1 MLDSLLI
8 EKDFLLPTLND
19 PMPRSLRNL
28 KDDSRKS
35 AAPGQVQNILVVDD
49 SLNERSIIRMAVEA
63 LTKFR
68 ICGEASNGTE
78 AVKKATE
85 LKPDLIIMDLAM
97 PLMNGLEAASVLK
110 SALPGIPVVLF
121 TLYGDL
127 VRSERSP
134 TFGIT
139 HVVSKGDG
147 IAPLLDCVK
156 NLLDPLPGPDSN

>member
-1 MLDSLLI
+1 MLDCLQI
-8 EKDFLLPTLND
+8 ENTYFLPPLDNPV
-19 PMPRSLRNL
+19 SGFLRPL
-28 KDDSRKS
+28 KDGSGKS
-35 AAPGQVQNILVVDD
+35 AEPGQVQSILVVDD

-63 LTKFR
+63 FTKFR

-85 LKPDLIIMDLAM
+85 LKPDLVIMDLAM

-110 SALPGIPVVLF
+110 TALPGIPVVLF

-127 VRSERSP
+127 VRSKRSP
-134 TFGIT
+134 TFGIAN
-139 HVVSKGDG
+139 VVSKGDG

-156 NLLDPLPGPDSN
+156 NLLDPPPGPDSN

>member
-1 MLDSLLI
+1 MLDCLQIENTYFLPSL
-8 EKDFLLPTLND
+8 DD
-19 PMPRSLRNL
+19 PMPGSLRNL
-28 KDDSRKS
+28 KDSSRKS
-35 AAPGQVQNILVVDD
+35 LEPGGQVQSILVVDD

-110 SALPGIPVVLF
+110 TALPGIPVVLF

-127 VRSERSP
+127 VRSERF
-134 TFGIT
+134 FGIAN
-139 HVVSKGDG
+139 VVSKGDG

-156 NLLDPLPGPDSN
+156 NLLDPPPGPDSN